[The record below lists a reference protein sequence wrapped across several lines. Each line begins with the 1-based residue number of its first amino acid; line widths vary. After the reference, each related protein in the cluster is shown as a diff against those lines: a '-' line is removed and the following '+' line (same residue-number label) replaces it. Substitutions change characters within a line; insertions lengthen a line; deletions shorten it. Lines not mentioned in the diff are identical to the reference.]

1 MITFKNIAIGYRQP
15 LFEVEEL
22 TINQGQLVSLIG
34 PNGSGKTTFLNTL
47 LGITKP
53 LKGEIAV
60 EGFATSNMSQIER
73 VKTFSHVAS
82 KFEGVNNLTVF
93 ELIAL
98 GRAPYTNLLNVL
110 RKEDHEIINT
120 IIEQLN
126 IEHLKN
132 KYTTSI
138 SDGERQIAMIGK
150 ALAQQSKIIILD
162 EPTAFLDY
170 ANRIKIIKLL
180 KDIALNQG
188 KLILLSTHNIELSL
202 AYSDLILAVTTNT
215 NRMSIYNP
223 SIEKETLLKEVFH
236 VF

>member
-1 MITFKNIAIGYRQP
+1 MITFKNIAIGYRKP

-22 TINQGQLVSLIG
+22 TLKPGQLVSLIG

-47 LGITKP
+47 LGIIKP
-53 LKGEIAV
+53 LHGDISV
-60 EGFATSNMSQIER
+60 DGQPIDSMRQMDR
-73 VKTFSHVAS
+73 VKTFSHVSS
-82 KFEGVNNLTVF
+82 KFEGVSHLTVF

-110 RKEDHEIINT
+110 RPEDHEIINS
-120 IIEQLN
+120 IIEQLGLA
-126 IEHLKN
+126 HLKD
-132 KYTTSI
+132 KFTTSI

-180 KDIALNQG
+180 KDIALNHS
-188 KLILLSTHNIELSL
+188 KVILLSTHNIELGI
-202 AYSDLILAVTTNT
+202 AYSDTILAVTTKNNFLKVYT
-215 NRMSIYNP
+215 P
-223 SIEKETLLKEVFH
+223 DIEKEVLIKEVFD
-236 VF
+236 VA

>member
-1 MITFKNIAIGYRQP
+1 MITFKNIAIGYRNP

-22 TINQGQLVSLIG
+22 TLKPGQLVSLIG

-47 LGITKP
+47 LGIIKP
-53 LKGEIAV
+53 LHGDISV
-60 EGFATSNMSQIER
+60 DGQPIESMRQMDR
-73 VKTFSHVAS
+73 VKTFSHVSS
-82 KFEGVNNLTVF
+82 KFEGVSHLTVF

-110 RKEDHEIINT
+110 RPEDHEIINS
-120 IIEQLN
+120 IIEQLGLT
-126 IEHLKN
+126 HLKD
-132 KYTTSI
+132 KFTTSI

-180 KDIALNQG
+180 KDIALNHS
-188 KLILLSTHNIELSL
+188 KVILLSTHNIELGIT
-202 AYSDLILAVTTNT
+202 YSDTILAVTTKNNFLKVYT
-215 NRMSIYNP
+215 P
-223 SIEKETLLKEVFH
+223 DIEKEFLIKEVFD
-236 VF
+236 VA

>member
-1 MITFKNIAIGYRQP
+1 MITFKNIAIGYRKP

-22 TINQGQLVSLIG
+22 TLKPGQLVSLIG

-47 LGITKP
+47 LGIIKP
-53 LKGEIAV
+53 LHGDISV
-60 EGFATSNMSQIER
+60 DGQPIESMRQMDR
-73 VKTFSHVAS
+73 VKTFSHVSS
-82 KFEGVNNLTVF
+82 KFEGVSHLTVF

-110 RKEDHEIINT
+110 RPEDHEIINS
-120 IIEQLN
+120 IIEQLGLT
-126 IEHLKN
+126 HLKD
-132 KYTTSI
+132 KFTTSI

-180 KDIALNQG
+180 KDIALNHS
-188 KLILLSTHNIELSL
+188 KVILLSTHNIELGIT
-202 AYSDLILAVTTNT
+202 YSDTILAVTTKNNFLKVYT
-215 NRMSIYNP
+215 P
-223 SIEKETLLKEVFH
+223 DIEKEVLIKEVFD
-236 VF
+236 VA